1 MLKKVGFSIASIVLF
16 CGVFIAWFF
25 SLIDRSAAATGWEA
39 LTPDQIPYLQD
50 GVRQKRGRIL
60 AVVTSETTMGEGGKK
75 TGYEHTE
82 LARAYYV
89 FQANGFEVEI
99 ASPKGGAPRAI
110 IDDEDM
116 GQLDFAFLNDARA
129 QEKVA
134 DTLPIASV
142 DGDDYEAVYFVG
154 GKGTM
159 WDFPDNAAIQ
169 HLVASFAEQ
178 NKVIGAV
185 CHGPAALVNVELPGG
200 GYFLQGRRATSF
212 TNDEELFLIPNAREV
227 FPFLLEDRMTQ
238 RGATVNNG
246 PNYLENIV
254 VDGNLVTG
262 QNPWSVYATA
272 ESMLSKMGYSPL
284 PRQVT
289 GDENSVEVLLRFHQ
303 LGGSAARAAID
314 DLLAGG
320 EPISRNLLLMHGLL
334 AGMNWQPVRAVQL
347 VLLAQHL
354 KSGLEA

>member
-1 MLKKVGFSIASIVLF
+1 MLKKIGFSIASIVLV

-25 SLIDRSAAATGWEA
+25 SLIDRSAASTGWEA

-50 GVRQKRGRIL
+50 GVPRKRGRIL

-89 FQANGFEVEI
+89 FQANGFEVDI
-99 ASPKGGAPRAI
+99 ASPQGGAPRAI

-116 GQLDFAFLNDARA
+116 GRLDFAFLNDPIA
-129 QEKVA
+129 QDKVA
-134 DTLPIASV
+134 DTLPVADV
-142 DGDDYEAVYFVG
+142 DGEDYDAIFFVG

-159 WDFPDNAAIQ
+159 WDFPDNTDIQ
-169 HLVASFAEQ
+169 SLVASFSVQ
-178 NKVIGAV
+178 DKVIGAV

-212 TNDEELFLIPNAREV
+212 TNDEELFLIPDARNI
-227 FPFLLEDRMTQ
+227 FPFLLEDRIAQ

-246 PNYLENIV
+246 PTYLENIV

-272 ESMLSKMGYSPL
+272 ESMVSRLGYKPV
-284 PRQVT
+284 PRPVT

-303 LGGSAARAAID
+303 LGSSEARVAID
-314 DLLAGG
+314 ELLAVGA
-320 EPISRNLLLMHGLL
+320 PVSRNLLLIHGLI
-334 AGMNWQPVRAVQL
+334 AGMQWQPVQAVQL